1 MNRRING
8 LSLKLLGC
16 GLVLPI
22 LMSAPAQADT
32 AADSANSNSPAPQ
45 ISASQ
50 PQDDENAAESAEDA
64 QLLAQ
69 SSEQS
74 LEERLEK
81 QQQLLE
87 RQSQLIEQQQKQID
101 SLKQTLEE
109 YGKLLKQNQAAGP
122 KGEPNAQGNQ
132 AAAQNGEPDAQN
144 NQASA
149 QNAEPNAQENQASAQ
164 NAEPETQEGQ
174 ASAQNS
180 ETETQEGQTAAQ
192 NGEDGEFF
200 AETEDPGPEPPSAD
214 EAPTEATAQATGQ
227 QPDLNPNI
235 SLILLGGAQAGGA
248 KDDEHRNTLYLQE
261 AELAITAPVD
271 PMTRAEAYISFPR
284 DESPEVEEA
293 FAQYSGLGHGL
304 QIRGGILRNE
314 IGALNSTHTHALPQI
329 DRPLNYTMFLGDEG
343 LHTPGAELSWLLP
356 LPWYSKATVSVTSRT
371 GHHHDENHEHEGE
384 HEGEELEEL
393 EEEEFALFP
402 KEGKNNPILT
412 ARWENMADLNDDTTL
427 TLGLTHASSS
437 INSDTIRTSSLNGA
451 DLTLKW
457 HPAEDTYK
465 EFVWRSEYM
474 NAQQKFQEGIEEQDK
489 NLSGWYSYI
498 SWRINKSFRL
508 GARYDQA
515 DSPIIEGGDVKRGSV
530 FAEFIA
536 NEWNSLRL
544 QYNRTSPSWKK
555 PYNELLLQWNVVIG
569 PHGAHKY

>member
-1 MNRRING
+1 MNLKFNSIRAG
-8 LSLKLLGC
+8 LLCC
-16 GLVLPI
+16 GLALPV
-22 LMSAPAQADT
+22 LMSNPAAADT
-32 AADSANSNSPAPQ
+32 AAES
-45 ISASQ
+45 
-50 PQDDENAAESAEDA
+50 ENAATPYSQASEEASAAEADA
-64 QLLAQ
+64 EELSRQLAQ
-69 SSEQS
+69 NPEPS
-74 LEERLEK
+74 LEERLR
-81 QQQLLE
+81 QQEQLLE
-87 RQSQLIEQQQKQID
+87 KQSRLIEEQQKQID
-101 SLKQTLEE
+101 SLKQTVDE
-109 YGKLLKQNQAAGP
+109 YGRLLKRNQASAQNQQNQAVEA
-122 KGEPNAQGNQ
+122 Q
-132 AAAQNGEPDAQN
+132 AAAQNGE
-144 NQASA
+144 
-149 QNAEPNAQENQASAQ
+149 AEAQENQATAQSAE
-164 NAEPETQEGQ
+164 N
-174 ASAQNS
+174 
-180 ETETQEGQTAAQ
+180 
-192 NGEDGEFF
+192 GEFF

-248 KDDEHRNTLYLQE
+248 EGDKYKNSFYLQE

-343 LHTPGAELSWLLP
+343 LHTPGAEVSWLLP
-356 LPWYSKATVSVTSRT
+356 LPWYSKATVSLSSRS
-371 GHHHDENHEHEGE
+371 GHHHDEHEHEHEHEGE
-384 HEGEELEEL
+384 ATLEEL

-402 KEGKNNPILT
+402 KEGKNNPLLT

-427 TLGLTHASSS
+427 TLGLTHASSN
-437 INSDTIRTSSLNGA
+437 INSDDIKSASLNGA

-474 NAQQKFQEGIEEQDK
+474 NAKQKFQEGIEEQDK
-489 NLSGWYSYI
+489 DLSGWYSYI
-498 SWRINKSFRL
+498 SYRINKSFRL

-515 DSPIIEGGDVKRGSV
+515 DSPVIEGGSVKRGSL

-544 QYNRTSPSWKK
+544 QYNRTSPSWSK
-555 PYNELLLQWNVVIG
+555 PYNEFLLQWNVVIG